1 MENLPKEILITPEDE
16 KKFQEKVEYIDKEIT
31 GKIEKTKN
39 KISFIEDIIALYNYL
54 KDDSVK
60 WYRKLIVVSALVYF
74 ISPIDTIPDLA
85 PLVGYLDD
93 LGVIAAAIKYIG
105 SEIQPYY
112 RYKPSPKKEKE
123 EEDLLFLSFP

>member
-16 KKFQEKVEYIDKEIT
+16 KQFKEKVEYIDEQFPQKL
-31 GKIEKTKN
+31 KKAEKR
-39 KISFIEDIIALYNYL
+39 ISFVEDLIALYNYL

-60 WYRKLIVVSALVYF
+60 WYRKLIVVSALLYF

-105 SEIQPYY
+105 SEIKPYY
-112 RYKPSPKKEKE
+112 RYSPSTKEKE
-123 EEDLLFLSFP
+123 EELLF

>member
-16 KKFQEKVEYIDKEIT
+16 KQFQEKVEYIDKELD
-31 GKIEKTKN
+31 GKLKKTRN

-54 KDDSVK
+54 KDDAVK
-60 WYRKLIVVSALVYF
+60 WYRKLIVVSALLYF

-93 LGVIAAAIKYIG
+93 LGVIAATIKYIG

-112 RYKPSPKKEKE
+112 RNQPSKKKAREE
-123 EEDLLFLSFP
+123 EEDLLF

>member
-16 KKFQEKVEYIDKEIT
+16 EKFQEKVKYIDE
-31 GKIEKTKN
+31 KIPRKLSSVKK

-60 WYRKLIVVSALVYF
+60 WYRKLIVVSALIYF
-74 ISPIDTIPDLA
+74 IFPIDTIPDLA

-93 LGVIAAAIKYIG
+93 LGVIMAAIKYIG
-105 SEIQPYY
+105 SEIKPYY
-112 RYKPSPKKEKE
+112 RTPAEKIA
-123 EEDLLFLSFP
+123 DQKDFLF

>member
-16 KKFQEKVEYIDKEIT
+16 EKFQEKVKYIDE
-31 GKIEKTKN
+31 KIPRKLSSVKK

-60 WYRKLIVVSALVYF
+60 WYRKLIVVSALIYF

-93 LGVIAAAIKYIG
+93 LGVIMAAIKYIG
-105 SEIQPYY
+105 SEIKPYY
-112 RYKPSPKKEKE
+112 RASSE
-123 EEDLLFLSFP
+123 EIADQKDFLF

>member
-1 MENLPKEILITPEDE
+1 MDNLPKEILVTPDDE
-16 KKFQEKVEYIDKEIT
+16 KKFQEKVEYIDKELT
-31 GKIEKTKN
+31 GKLKKTRN

-60 WYRKLIVVSALVYF
+60 WYRKLIVVSALLYF
-74 ISPIDTIPDLA
+74 ISPIDTIPDLT

-112 RYKPSPKKEKE
+112 RYKPSPKKEE
-123 EEDLLFLSFP
+123 EEDDLLF

>member
-1 MENLPKEILITPEDE
+1 MENIPKEILVTPEDE
-16 KKFQEKVEYIDKEIT
+16 EKFQEKVEYIDKEIS
-31 GKIEKTKN
+31 KKLKKAEK

-54 KDDSVK
+54 KDNSVK
-60 WYRKLIVVSALVYF
+60 WYRKLIVVSALLYF

-112 RYKPSPKKEKE
+112 RTKPPRNEEKE
-123 EEDLLFLSFP
+123 EELLF

>member
-16 KKFQEKVEYIDKEIT
+16 KKFEEKVEYIDEQFPK
-31 GKIEKTKN
+31 KLKKSEKR
-39 KISFIEDIIALYNYL
+39 ISFLEDVIALYKYL

-60 WYRKLIVVSALVYF
+60 WYRKLIVVSALLYF
-74 ISPIDTIPDLA
+74 ISPIDNIPDLA

-112 RYKPSPKKEKE
+112 RFKPTKKEKE
-123 EEDLLFLSFP
+123 KEELLF

>member
-16 KKFQEKVEYIDKEIT
+16 EKFQEKVKYIDE
-31 GKIEKTKN
+31 KIPRKLSSVKK

-60 WYRKLIVVSALVYF
+60 WYRKLIVVSALIYF

-93 LGVIAAAIKYIG
+93 LGVIMAAIKYIE
-105 SEIQPYY
+105 SEIKPYY
-112 RYKPSPKKEKE
+112 RAPSEKVT
-123 EEDLLFLSFP
+123 DQKDFLF

>member
-1 MENLPKEILITPEDE
+1 MENLPKEILVTPEDE
-16 KKFQEKVEYIDKEIT
+16 EKFQEKVKYIDEQIPRKLSSV
-31 GKIEKTKN
+31 KK

-60 WYRKLIVVSALVYF
+60 WYRKLIVVSALIYF

-93 LGVIAAAIKYIG
+93 LGVIMAAIKYIG
-105 SEIQPYY
+105 SEIKPYY
-112 RYKPSPKKEKE
+112 RASSE
-123 EEDLLFLSFP
+123 EIANQKDFLL

>member
-1 MENLPKEILITPEDE
+1 MENLPKEILVTPEDE
-16 KKFQEKVEYIDKEIT
+16 KKFQEKVEYIDRELT
-31 GKIEKTKN
+31 GKLKKTKG

-60 WYRKLIVVSALVYF
+60 WYRKLIVVSALLYF
-74 ISPIDTIPDLA
+74 ISPIDSIPDLA

-93 LGVIAAAIKYIG
+93 LGVIAATIKYIG

-112 RYKPSPKKEKE
+112 RYKPSTRKE
-123 EEDLLFLSFP
+123 EEEVDLLF

>member
-16 KKFQEKVEYIDKEIT
+16 KKFQEKVEYIDEQFPK
-31 GKIEKTKN
+31 KLKKAEKR
-39 KISFIEDIIALYNYL
+39 ISFLEDVIALYKYL

-60 WYRKLIVVSALVYF
+60 WYRKLIVVSALLYF
-74 ISPIDTIPDLA
+74 ISPIDTVPDLA

-112 RYKPSPKKEKE
+112 RFKPTKKEKE
-123 EEDLLFLSFP
+123 EEELLF

>member
-16 KKFQEKVEYIDKEIT
+16 KKFEEKVEYIDEQFPK
-31 GKIEKTKN
+31 KLKKSEKR
-39 KISFIEDIIALYNYL
+39 ISFLEDVIALYKYL

-60 WYRKLIVVSALVYF
+60 WYRKLIVASALLYF
-74 ISPIDTIPDLA
+74 ISPIDNIPDLA

-112 RYKPSPKKEKE
+112 RFKPTKKEKE
-123 EEDLLFLSFP
+123 KEELLF

>member
-1 MENLPKEILITPEDE
+1 MENIPKEILVTPEDE
-16 KKFQEKVEYIDKEIT
+16 EKFQEKVEYIDKEIS
-31 GKIEKTKN
+31 KKLKKAEK

-54 KDDSVK
+54 KDNSVK
-60 WYRKLIVVSALVYF
+60 WYRKLIVVSALLYF

-112 RYKPSPKKEKE
+112 RAKPSRKEEKE
-123 EEDLLFLSFP
+123 EELLF

>member
-16 KKFQEKVEYIDKEIT
+16 KQFKEKVEYIDEQFPK
-31 GKIEKTKN
+31 KLKKAEKR
-39 KISFIEDIIALYNYL
+39 ISFVEDVIALYNYL

-60 WYRKLIVVSALVYF
+60 WYRKLIVVSALLYF

-105 SEIQPYY
+105 SEIKPYY
-112 RYKPSPKKEKE
+112 RYSPSTKEKE
-123 EEDLLFLSFP
+123 EELLF

>member
-1 MENLPKEILITPEDE
+1 MENIPKEILITPDDE
-16 KKFQEKVEYIDKEIT
+16 EKFQEKVEYIDKEIS
-31 GKIEKTKN
+31 KKLKKAEK

-54 KDDSVK
+54 KDNSVK
-60 WYRKLIVVSALVYF
+60 WYRKLIVVSALLYF

-112 RYKPSPKKEKE
+112 RAKPSRKEEKE
-123 EEDLLFLSFP
+123 EELLF

>member
-16 KKFQEKVEYIDKEIT
+16 KKFQEKVEYIDEQFPK
-31 GKIEKTKN
+31 KLKKAEKR
-39 KISFIEDIIALYNYL
+39 ISFLEDVIALYKYL

-60 WYRKLIVVSALVYF
+60 WYRKLIVVSALLYF

-105 SEIQPYY
+105 SEIKPYY
-112 RYKPSPKKEKE
+112 RYSPSIKEKE
-123 EEDLLFLSFP
+123 EEELLF

>member
-16 KKFQEKVEYIDKEIT
+16 KQFQEKVEYIDKELD
-31 GKIEKTKN
+31 GKLKKTRN

-60 WYRKLIVVSALVYF
+60 WYRKLIVVSALLYF
-74 ISPIDTIPDLA
+74 ISPIDTVPDLA

-93 LGVIAAAIKYIG
+93 LGVIAATIKYIG

-112 RYKPSPKKEKE
+112 RYKPSPKKSKEE
-123 EEDLLFLSFP
+123 EEDLLF

>member
-1 MENLPKEILITPEDE
+1 MENLPKKILITPEDE
-16 KKFQEKVEYIDKEIT
+16 EKFQEKVKYIDE
-31 GKIEKTKN
+31 KIPLKLSSVKK

-60 WYRKLIVVSALVYF
+60 WYRKLIVVSALIYF

-93 LGVIAAAIKYIG
+93 LGVIMAAIKYIG
-105 SEIQPYY
+105 SEIKPYY
-112 RYKPSPKKEKE
+112 RASSE
-123 EEDLLFLSFP
+123 EIADQKDFLF

>member
-1 MENLPKEILITPEDE
+1 MENLPKEILITPDDE
-16 KKFQEKVEYIDKEIT
+16 KNFQEKVDYIDKEIT
-31 GKIEKTKN
+31 GKLEKTKN

-60 WYRKLIVVSALVYF
+60 WYRKLIVVSALIYF
-74 ISPIDTIPDLA
+74 IAPIDTIPDLA

-93 LGVIAAAIKYIG
+93 LGVIVAAIKYIG

-112 RYKPSPKKEKE
+112 RYKPSIKKEKK
-123 EEDLLFLSFP
+123 EEDDFLF

>member
-16 KKFQEKVEYIDKEIT
+16 EKFQEKVKYIDE
-31 GKIEKTKN
+31 KIPRKLSSVKK

-60 WYRKLIVVSALVYF
+60 WYRKLIVVSALIYF

-93 LGVIAAAIKYIG
+93 LGVIMAAIKYIG
-105 SEIQPYY
+105 SEIKPYY
-112 RYKPSPKKEKE
+112 RASSE
-123 EEDLLFLSFP
+123 EIADQKDFIF

>member
-1 MENLPKEILITPEDE
+1 MENIPKEILITPEDE
-16 KKFQEKVEYIDKEIT
+16 EKFQEKVEYIDKEFPKKLKKA
-31 GKIEKTKN
+31 GK
-39 KISFIEDIIALYNYL
+39 KISFIEDVIALYNYL
-54 KDDSVK
+54 KDNSVK
-60 WYRKLIVVSALVYF
+60 WYRKLIVVSALLYF

-112 RYKPSPKKEKE
+112 RNRPSQKKEE
-123 EEDLLFLSFP
+123 EEDLLF

>member
-123 EEDLLFLSFP
+123 EEDLLF

>member
-16 KKFQEKVEYIDKEIT
+16 KQFQEKVEYIDKEFPH
-31 GKIEKTKN
+31 KLRKTKN
-39 KISFIEDIIALYNYL
+39 RISFVEDLIALYRYL

-60 WYRKLIVVSALVYF
+60 WYRKLIVVSALIYF
-74 ISPIDTIPDLA
+74 ISPIDSIPDIA

-93 LGVIAAAIKYIG
+93 LGVIAATIKYIG

-112 RYKPSPKKEKE
+112 RHKPSKQEEEKK
-123 EEDLLFLSFP
+123 EEDLLF